1 MVPINPYAVT
11 ASVVSY
17 LVSVFASVALVL
29 LFLRMNSRLLRNL
42 KVTELCKGDLSNRPL
57 APVVALGAATL
68 SQAFLLRHGVYLV
81 MVLMQDFLATYGQR
95 LFSGDFPYAAF
106 FKQSGVALL
115 LFAAIAMLSVLSIW
129 IASSFFN
136 RMTPGIDEID
146 EIARGNLAV
155 AVLFAFVLFAITA
168 ILNEGIGDFTRAL
181 IPSIPGMG
189 STS

>member
-1 MVPINPYAVT
+1 MVPLNPY
-11 ASVVSY
+11 VVIAGVLSY
-17 LVSVFASVALVL
+17 LVSVLASAALVL
-29 LFLRMNSRLLRNL
+29 LFLRMNSRLLRNV
-42 KVTELCKGDLSNRPL
+42 KVTDLCKDDLSNRFS
-57 APVVALGAATL
+57 APAIALGAATL

-81 MVLMQDFLATYGQR
+81 MVLLQDFLATYGHR
-95 LFSGDFPYAAF
+95 VLSGAFPFAAF
-106 FKQSGVALL
+106 FKQAGLALL

-129 IASSFFN
+129 IASAFFN

-168 ILNEGIGDFTRAL
+168 ILNEGIGDITRAL
-181 IPSIPGMG
+181 IPNVPGMG